1 MAADRG
7 TERAGSRVG
16 AADRAATPSS
26 ADRLKK
32 IKVNFLKAEDLS
44 DKTLDMT
51 DQTMDW
57 QELTNLTRG
66 QPFTVER
73 VRLAGSGVVIEGEFE
88 LPQLAQ
94 LNVEDQVFVT
104 AFVRCHGSIKEM
116 ERIFGVS
123 YPTIKSRLNRITQ
136 MLDFVETDPAPSRA
150 DIIDRLRR
158 GEITAQQALSEMEGR
173 T

>member
-1 MAADRG
+1 M
-7 TERAGSRVG
+7 
-16 AADRAATPSS
+16 
-26 ADRLKK
+26 KK
-32 IKVNFLKAEDLS
+32 IKINFLKVDNWS
-44 DKTLDMT
+44 DISLGMT
-51 DQTMDW
+51 DQAMDW

-66 QPFTVER
+66 QPFLVER
-73 VRLAGSGVVIEGEFE
+73 VRLTGNGVAIEGEFE

-94 LNVEDQVFVT
+94 LSVEDQVFVT
-104 AFVRCHGSIKEM
+104 AFVRCHGSIKQM

-123 YPTIKSRLNRITQ
+123 YPTIKARLNRITQ

-158 GEITAQQALSEMEGR
+158 GEITAQQALSELEGP

>member
-1 MAADRG
+1 M
-7 TERAGSRVG
+7 
-16 AADRAATPSS
+16 
-26 ADRLKK
+26 
-32 IKVNFLKAEDLS
+32 EDEAL
-44 DKTLDMT
+44 
-51 DQTMDW
+51 DW

-73 VRLAGSGVVIEGEFE
+73 VRLDSGVAIEGAFE

-94 LNVEDQVFVT
+94 LSAEDQVFVT

-136 MLDFVETDPAPSRA
+136 ALDFVETDPAPSRA
-150 DIIDRLRR
+150 DVIERLRR
-158 GEITAQQALSEMEGR
+158 GEITAEQALSELEGSP
-173 T
+173 

>member
-1 MAADRG
+1 M
-7 TERAGSRVG
+7 SKQ
-16 AADRAATPSS
+16 S
-26 ADRLKK
+26 
-32 IKVNFLKAEDLS
+32 
-44 DKTLDMT
+44 
-51 DQTMDW
+51 MDW
-57 QELTNLTRG
+57 QELTSLTRG
-66 QPFTVER
+66 LPFVVER
-73 VRLAGSGVVIEGEFE
+73 VRLVGSNVAIEGDFE

-136 MLDFVETDPAPSRA
+136 MLDFVDTDPVPPRA

-158 GEITAQQALSEMEGR
+158 GEITAQEALTELDGR
-173 T
+173 A

>member
-1 MAADRG
+1 M
-7 TERAGSRVG
+7 TEQA
-16 AADRAATPSS
+16 
-26 ADRLKK
+26 
-32 IKVNFLKAEDLS
+32 
-44 DKTLDMT
+44 
-51 DQTMDW
+51 MDW

-66 QPFTVER
+66 QPFVVER
-73 VRLAGSGVVIEGEFE
+73 VRLAGGVAIEGDFE

-94 LNVEDQVFVT
+94 LNVENQVFVT

-136 MLDFVETDPAPSRA
+136 MLDFVDTDPAPSRA

-158 GEITAQQALSEMEGR
+158 GEITAQQALSELEGL

>member
-1 MAADRG
+1 VTAPRPLALSTAAKRRG
-7 TERAGSRVG
+7 RDGRQGGPARS
-16 AADRAATPSS
+16 P
-26 ADRLKK
+26 
-32 IKVNFLKAEDLS
+32 N
-44 DKTLDMT
+44 
-51 DQTMDW
+51 
-57 QELTNLTRG
+57 ELTNLTRG
-66 QPFTVER
+66 QPFVVER
-73 VRLAGSGVVIEGEFE
+73 VRLAGSGVAIEGEFE

-158 GEITAQQALSEMEGR
+158 GEITAQQALSELEAR